1 MPGPGNRV
9 PKLTPRHLAVL
20 GVLQLAPGA
29 ITPEAIAGEL
39 AFEVAEVMRLLDD
52 LQVLDDDRRRG

>member
-1 MPGPGNRV
+1 M
-9 PKLTPRHLAVL
+9 L

-39 AFEVAEVMRLLDD
+39 HFDVAEVMRLLDD